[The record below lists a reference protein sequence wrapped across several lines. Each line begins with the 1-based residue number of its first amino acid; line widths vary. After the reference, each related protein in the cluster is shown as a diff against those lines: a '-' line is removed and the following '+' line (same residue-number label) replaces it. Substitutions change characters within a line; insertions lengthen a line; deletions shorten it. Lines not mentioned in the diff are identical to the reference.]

1 MEFLNRILEA
11 VRNLF
16 PDQAMADVDPATK
29 LDEMAFGTGLNWRE
43 SVVDF
48 LKLLGIDASKN
59 NRNALAQEL
68 GVMEGKP
75 GSAERNEALRKALFQ
90 KIAENGGNVP
100 VSLTD

>member
-16 PDQAMADVDPATK
+16 PGQAMADVDLATK
-29 LDEMAFGTGLNWRE
+29 LDELAFGTGLNWRS

-48 LKLLGIDASKN
+48 LKLLNMDFSRKGRI
-59 NRNALAQEL
+59 ALADEL
-68 GVMEGKP
+68 GVTEGTP
-75 GSAERNEALRKALFQ
+75 GSATRNEALRTVLFK